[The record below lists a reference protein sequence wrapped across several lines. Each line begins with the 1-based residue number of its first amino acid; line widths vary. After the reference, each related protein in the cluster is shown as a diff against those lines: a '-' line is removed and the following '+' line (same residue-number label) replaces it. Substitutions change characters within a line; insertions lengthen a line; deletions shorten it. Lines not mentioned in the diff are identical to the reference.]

1 MHSISY
7 RRKLAFGKAMAA
19 LIIISGCFLL
29 VYALTG
35 DNLGIAETI
44 YYASGML
51 IGFWFVG
58 PQLIV
63 MLRFSFSKKPLFSYD
78 HNHIVLNDGTLIPW
92 SSIQKIELHESSMNK
107 WVQSVPPFYRLKLKN
122 REHVDINTYHVLST
136 NELNSTLKTLRLVH
150 NGASIK

>member
-1 MHSISY
+1 
-7 RRKLAFGKAMAA
+7 MAA

-35 DNLGIAETI
+35 DNLGIAEAI

-58 PQLIV
+58 PQLIL

-78 HNHIVLNDGTLIPW
+78 HIHIVLNDGTLIPW

-107 WVQSVPPFYRLKLKN
+107 WAQSVPP
-122 REHVDINTYHVLST
+122 
-136 NELNSTLKTLRLVH
+136 
-150 NGASIK
+150 SID

>member
-35 DNLGIAETI
+35 DNLGIAEAF
-44 YYASGML
+44 YYATGML

-58 PQLIV
+58 PQLIL

-78 HNHIVLNDGTLIPW
+78 HNNIVLKDGTLIPW

-136 NELNSTLKTLRLVH
+136 DELNRTLKQLRRVH
-150 NGASIK
+150 NGASTK